1 MVEIYIGSTYGLQ
14 VFAPGERRKDKVGEK
29 ILAKSTIFPLSE
41 QPCSPKPLTRALLKQ
56 GNLESILICK
66 ELFLPVELGIN

>member
-41 QPCSPKPLTRALLKQ
+41 QPCSPKPLTRVLLKQ

-66 ELFLPVELGIN
+66 ELFLPVKLGIN

>member
-1 MVEIYIGSTYGLQ
+1 MGFKSIW
-14 VFAPGERRKDKVGEK
+14 APGERIKNKVGEK
-29 ILAKSTIFPLSE
+29 MLAKSAIFPLSE
-41 QPCSPKPLTRALLKQ
+41 QSCSPKPLTRALLKQ